1 MGCRSTRLL
10 IELLLSHREAGTVRI
25 AEAFYAMDALHA
37 FDVAR
42 IGSVAWG
49 KGKTT
54 GMAQAVHP
62 WFQLMVESNALVED
76 KTLPV
81 PTGLL
86 FWDLLE
92 IFEDAAAEVVHLTK
106 SMAL

>member
-1 MGCRSTRLL
+1 
-10 IELLLSHREAGTVRI
+10 
-25 AEAFYAMDALHA
+25 
-37 FDVAR
+37 
-42 IGSVAWG
+42 
-49 KGKTT
+49 
-54 GMAQAVHP
+54 MAQAVHS
-62 WFQLMVESNALVED
+62 WFQLMVEGNALVED
-76 KTLPV
+76 KTLPL